1 MDIGIA
7 TAIEFIGPLG
17 VAVITGHS
25 WRERVGIGIA
35 ACGVVLLAGISLGG
49 ENGGSF
55 LIGLIAILIGGSM
68 WGCYIVLGGKVATKG
83 HPIDMLCWGTVLGWL
98 MQSVFL
104 APGAIAH
111 LARPKADA
119 TWVHASWGV
128 AALLALL
135 FLVSLF
141 GSFLPYLT
149 DQVVMQRI
157 PSARYS
163 VVQSINPAMATFI
176 ALAFGEVPTL
186 GECAGIALVIVA
198 VIVTFSGD
206 ENPA

>member
-1 MDIGIA
+1 MTALNRLPIVVIA
-7 TAIEFIGPLG
+7 ICEAVMIYTATG
-17 VAVITGHS
+17 VAKVAFTQLDAVYAA
-25 WRERVGIGIA
+25 WYRVGFMA
-35 ACGVVLLAGISLGG
+35 LMLLAGISLGG

-55 LIGLIAILIGGSM
+55 LIGPIAILIGGSM

-83 HPIDMLCWGTVLGWL
+83 HPIDMLCWGTVLGRL
-98 MQSVFL
+98 MQSV
-104 APGAIAH
+104 
-111 LARPKADA
+111 
-119 TWVHASWGV
+119 
-128 AALLALL
+128 

-141 GSFLPYLT
+141 GSFLPYPT
-149 DQVVMQRI
+149 DQVVVRRI

-206 ENPA
+206 EDPA

>member
-1 MDIGIA
+1 
-7 TAIEFIGPLG
+7 
-17 VAVITGHS
+17 
-25 WRERVGIGIA
+25 
-35 ACGVVLLAGISLGG
+35 
-49 ENGGSF
+49 
-55 LIGLIAILIGGSM
+55 
-68 WGCYIVLGGKVATKG
+68 
-83 HPIDMLCWGTVLGWL
+83 MLCWGTVLGWL

-104 APGAIAH
+104 APGAFAY

-149 DQVVMQRI
+149 DQVVMRRI

>member
-1 MDIGIA
+1 MGFHEFSSPYDWSRIA
-7 TAIEFIGPLG
+7 SFKRTAKAAFGGMVDLSVGSPVDPVPDSVRKALG
-17 VAVITGHS
+17 
-25 WRERVGIGIA
+25 A
-35 ACGVVLLAGISLGG
+35 ASNDPNAYGYPVTAGTADLRS
-49 ENGGSF
+49 
-55 LIGLIAILIGGSM
+55 
-68 WGCYIVLGGKVATKG
+68 
-83 HPIDMLCWGTVLGWL
+83 
-98 MQSVFL
+98 
-104 APGAIAH
+104 AIAD

-149 DQVVMQRI
+149 DQVVMRRI